1 MLPERRPLDPDR
13 HTKEPAMP
21 HQGDRLAASP
31 SRFSHGAI
39 SRLGWAALA
48 LGLLAPALLDRDAA
62 QAQQS
67 QAPAPTDPAS
77 LPDQQ
82 LGPRFSVKAE
92 GMPPP
97 RTGPIVSARSLVLLY
112 EGQVPRVPEGF
123 TATPFATGLP
133 HTRRPL
139 VAAT

>member
-1 MLPERRPLDPDR
+1 
-13 HTKEPAMP
+13 MP

-31 SRFSHGAI
+31 SRFSQGAI

-82 LGPRFSVKAE
+82 LGHRFSVKAE
-92 GMPPP
+92 DMPPP
-97 RTGPIVSARSLVLLY
+97 RTGPIVSARSLVLPY
-112 EGQVPRVPEGF
+112 EGQVPRVP
-123 TATPFATGLP
+123 
-133 HTRRPL
+133 
-139 VAAT
+139 